1 MTYLVKFLYEPL
13 HIFSAIIHVL
23 TKILHRKKYYFN
35 MILDYATT
43 FSGRLNETRLYS
55 GIESEIHSNLKNLF
69 FVQESFV

>member
-1 MTYLVKFLYEPL
+1 MISDKNSFSVKEEQMTYLVKFLYEPL

-43 FSGRLNETRLYS
+43 FSGRLNEIFT
-55 GIESEIHSNLKNLF
+55 I
-69 FVQESFV
+69 